1 MEVSLGTVS
10 LVLAN
15 QRRAVR
21 LSDQWEGRN
30 LLISVGPFMTWS
42 EVNKVGELSAGGV
55 RGIMQLSFPPDNLT
69 RLPANNII
77 NMIIIGSC

>member
-1 MEVSLGTVS
+1 MEVSLGSVG

-21 LSDQWEGRN
+21 LSDQWEARN
-30 LLISVGPFMTWS
+30 WLISVGPFMTWS
-42 EVNKVGELSAGGV
+42 EVNKVGDRGGV
-55 RGIMQLSFPPDNLT
+55 RIIMQLSHFL
-69 RLPANNII
+69 LIISQGYPANNII